1 MLSFKSILAWV
12 LKTCV
17 KEFKVFSLKDIEEK
31 YILGTPEI
39 SKIPVHR
46 DEVLKE
52 NETSADTDAG
62 RIDGTRNEDSTVR
75 EGTAVFD
82 IKFEAVN
89 PKRTDEVIT
98 MIVNIE
104 SQAKYYTGYPI
115 IKRAVYYSGR
125 LLSAQYG
132 TVFTNSHYEKV
143 KQVVSLWV
151 ILNPPDYRKNTI
163 NLYSLH
169 ETNLLGDFAEKEE
182 DFDLIT
188 VGMISLGN
196 EDDKNSKGLVR
207 MLSILLSS
215 EIDVADK
222 KRRLHDEFDLAM
234 TKEME
239 KEAENMCDY
248 SKMVEDKGIIKG
260 ILQSLKNLIKNSDMT
275 IEQAM
280 ETLEIPEKE
289 RAMYSAKLS
298 K

>member
-1 MLSFKSILAWV
+1 MLIN
-12 LKTCV
+12 
-17 KEFKVFSLKDIEEK
+17 
-31 YILGTPEI
+31 P
-39 SKIPVHR
+39 
-46 DEVLKE
+46 
-52 NETSADTDAG
+52 
-62 RIDGTRNEDSTVR
+62 
-75 EGTAVFD
+75 GTAPRQDGSPASSINVSAAAWKKSEY
-82 IKFEAVN
+82 I
-89 PKRTDEVIT
+89 
-98 MIVNIE
+98 
-104 SQAKYYTGYPI
+104 SL
-115 IKRAVYYSGR
+115 

-143 KQVVSLWV
+143 KPIVSLWV

-222 KRRLHDEFDLAM
+222 KRRLHDEFDIAM

-248 SKMVEDKGIIKG
+248 SKMVEDRGIAKGIVEG
-260 ILQSLKNLIKNSDMT
+260 VFESLKNLIKNSGMT
-275 IEQAM
+275 ADEAM
-280 ETLEIPEKE
+280 SAIGISEKD
-289 RAMYSAKLS
+289 RAMYAAKLS